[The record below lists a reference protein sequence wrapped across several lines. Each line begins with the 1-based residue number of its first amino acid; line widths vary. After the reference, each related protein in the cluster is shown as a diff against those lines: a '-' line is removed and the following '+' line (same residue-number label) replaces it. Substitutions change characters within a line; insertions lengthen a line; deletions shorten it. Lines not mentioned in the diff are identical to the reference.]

1 MNFLELFSKQ
11 PVTLKFAVLVI
22 AVLAVFGLE
31 YQMFYAE
38 KKQELD
44 RLQKQTA
51 DLKVQLIENQAI
63 ADDLSKFQEEVNILN
78 EQLKQAIAL
87 LPNDA
92 DIHELFRQLSIVAK
106 KTNVDLLSFKPGGT
120 TSRGFYSEVSMDI
133 RIDGSYHD
141 IAVFLDQVGKMR
153 RIVNTSNLSFGA
165 PRFGTEVP
173 AMNVECRTTTYLFS
187 GGQS

>member
-1 MNFLELFSKQ
+1 MNVLEQFSKQ
-11 PVTLKFAVLVI
+11 PISVKLAILVVLVLI
-22 AVLAVFGLE
+22 VFGLE
-31 YQMFYAE
+31 YQMFYVE
-38 KKQELD
+38 KKEELD
-44 RLQKQTA
+44 RQKKMTA

-63 ADDLSKFQEEVNILN
+63 ADNLPKFQEEVNILN

-106 KTNVDLLSFKPGGT
+106 KTNVDLLSFRPGGIV
-120 TSRGFYSEVSMDI
+120 SRGFFSEVSMDI
-133 RIDGSYHD
+133 KVDGSYHD

-153 RIVNTSNLSFGA
+153 RIVNVSNLVFSA
-165 PRFGTEVP
+165 PKFAGDVP
-173 AMNVECRTTTYLFS
+173 MMTVECKTTTYLFS

>member
-1 MNFLELFSKQ
+1 MKFLELFSKQ
-11 PVTLKFAVLVI
+11 PISIKVAILAVLVL
-22 AVLAVFGLE
+22 VVFGLE

-38 KKQELD
+38 KQQELE
-44 RLQKQTA
+44 RLRKQTA

-63 ADDLSKFQEEVNILN
+63 ADNLPKFQEEVNILN

-106 KTNVDLLSFKPGGT
+106 KANVELLSFKPGGVV
-120 TSRGFYSEVSMDI
+120 SRGFYSDVSMDI
-133 RIDGSYHD
+133 RLEGSYHD

-153 RIVNTSNLSFGA
+153 RIVNTSNLVFGA
-165 PRFGTEVP
+165 PKFGTETP
-173 AMNVECRTTTYLFS
+173 TMTVECRTTTYLFS

>member
-1 MNFLELFSKQ
+1 MNILEMIGKQ
-11 PVTLKFAVLVI
+11 PISVKI
-22 AVLAVFGLE
+22 AVLFVLILIVFGLE
-31 YQMFYAE
+31 YQMFYAD

-44 RLQKQTA
+44 RLKKQTA

-63 ADDLSKFQEEVNILN
+63 ADNLPKFQEEVNILN

-106 KTNVDLLSFKPGGT
+106 KTNVELLSFRPGGVV
-120 TSRGFYSEVSMDI
+120 SRGFYSEVSMDI
-133 RIDGSYHD
+133 KIDGTYHD
-141 IAVFLDQVGKMR
+141 IATFLDQVGKMR
-153 RIVNTSNLSFGA
+153 RIVNVSNLVFSALKFAGET
-165 PRFGTEVP
+165 PSLT
-173 AMNVECRTTTYLFS
+173 VECRTTTYLFS